1 MKKLSDNF
9 LSIILL
15 LILAIS
21 PVQTAIASTT
31 HSMMANATYQ
41 EMLVEND
48 VAIDDKAITD
58 ISMQAE
64 HCEGHKTD
72 HCKGDQA
79 SQCKCNST
87 HCTTT
92 SLILLPVYD
101 QNSFA
106 LNHINFKRNSDSSTY
121 QSTLSSLY
129 RPPRV

>member
-9 LSIILL
+9 LSVILL

-21 PVQTAIASTT
+21 PVQNIIASTT
-31 HSMMANATYQ
+31 HSMMMANSAYQ
-41 EMLVEND
+41 EITVEND
-48 VAIDDKAITD
+48 VSIND

-64 HCEGHKTD
+64 HCEGHKAD
-72 HCKGDQA
+72 HCKGDQS
-79 SQCKCNST
+79 SQCKCNTT

-101 QNSFA
+101 QYSFS
-106 LNHINFKRNSDSSTY
+106 LNHINFKCNSDSTTY
-121 QSTLSSLY
+121 QSTLSSLF